1 MDTKRWLVY
10 AYIFLTAG
18 LTLALTACGG
28 GGGGVPPPPDTS
40 AAAGFWHG
48 TSTDQNNNT
57 FPFGGII
64 STDGQLRFLIDEGDC
79 FGTQFK
85 GTFTMDGNAG
95 SGTFTG
101 YAGGI
106 CVFDNGG
113 TLINGT
119 INFTIVGTEITGTF
133 SSQEYSG
140 TFSLT
145 YDPQADN
152 PITLADLAGTWIG
165 EEGDFSEI
173 IVSADGSFTGT
184 DDVYGCDLTGQ
195 ISVIDPDLSI
205 TDVSVT
211 VSGCD
216 EPFNND
222 VYTGLGIW
230 QQFDEGRETFAIVVS
245 GTMSSA
251 FGFFALLSDSGGD
264 LWQGTWTLNTQE
276 TDWGIF
282 NPELPL
288 YTGSFLEIVGNS
300 LRVVFIR
307 DGLVEIDTTGTFSV
321 EGTTFTSQIDG
332 QNLVGTY
339 NFQNNNTKVVIY
351 WSAEAG
357 GDTEVYDKQTATP
370 VYAFG
375 LPYLQ
380 YRVYENTTST
390 YQAWVP
396 MTKNNIPIQ
405 ETDINDIRL
414 LDSVG
419 NVLTSTSEQ
428 FLTQTYMFLNCTATP
443 CVQSGPY
450 IEHAFLSNFTSLPAD
465 TYSFV
470 VDTADGQVLNL
481 DMPYPGQLVLPIVAS
496 SSMLSTWVGN
506 DLALSWVNPTDS
518 TNWSEVDQLRIRL
531 LDSSGKVV
539 LFISMSPTA
548 NNVTIDNNLL
558 VQAAGLG
565 DFTLSTWEVQTRAY
579 NANNMNFA
587 RGISF
592 RVAIATP

>member
-1 MDTKRWLVY
+1 MNAKGWFVYVYLV
-10 AYIFLTAG
+10 LTAG

-28 GGGGVPPPPDTS
+28 GGGGVPPPDTS
-40 AAAGFWHG
+40 AVAGFWHG

-106 CVFDNGG
+106 CVFENGG

-133 SSQEYSG
+133 SSQEYLG

-152 PITLADLAGTWIG
+152 PITLANLAGTWIG

-184 DDVYGCDLTGQ
+184 DDIYGCDLAGQ
-195 ISVIDPDLSI
+195 ISIIDPDWSI
-205 TDVSVT
+205 TDISVT
-211 VSGCD
+211 VSGCN
-216 EPFNND
+216 EASNNGY
-222 VYTGLGIW
+222 YTGLSLW

-245 GTMSSA
+245 SSTSSA
-251 FGFFALLSDSGGD
+251 FGFFALLPDSGGD
-264 LWQGTWTLNTQE
+264 LWQGTWILNTEE

-282 NPELPL
+282 NSELPH
-288 YTGSFLEIVGNS
+288 YTGSFLEIVGNN

-307 DGLVEIDTTGTFSV
+307 DGLVESDTTGTFSV
-321 EGTTFTSQIDG
+321 EGTTFTAQIDG

-339 NFQNNNTKVVIY
+339 NLQNNNTKAVIY

-357 GDTEVYDKQTATP
+357 GDTEVYDKQIATP
-370 VYAFG
+370 VYSFG

-380 YRVYENTTST
+380 YRVYDNTTT
-390 YQAWVP
+390 YQAWLP
-396 MTKNNIPIQ
+396 MTKDNIPIQ
-405 ETDINDIRL
+405 EADINNIRL
-414 LDSVG
+414 FDSVG
-419 NVLTSTSEQ
+419 NVLPPTSEQ
-428 FLTQTYMFLNCTATP
+428 FLAQTYMFLNCTVTP
-443 CVQSGPY
+443 CVQGGPI

-465 TYSFV
+465 TYSFM

-481 DMPYPGQLVLPIVAS
+481 DVPYPGQLILPIVAS
-496 SSMLSTWVGN
+496 SSMQSAWVGN
-506 DLALSWVNPTDS
+506 DLALSWENPTGS
-518 TNWSEVDQLRIRL
+518 TNWSEVDQLRIRV

-539 LFISMSPTA
+539 LFIRMPPIA
-548 NNVTIDNNLL
+548 NTVTISNNLL
-558 VQAAGLG
+558 VQAAALG
-565 DFTLSTWEVQTRAY
+565 DSTLSTWEVQTRAY
-579 NANNMNFA
+579 DTNNMNFA
-587 RGISF
+587 RGISL
-592 RVAIATP
+592 RVDIATP